1 MLVLMNAKNP
11 ADQTGLRIR
20 RNAMKTKGFLMT
32 MGVLLIVVGFLTLA
46 ERSFAE
52 GTTPASPPATEG
64 FPSLEVL
71 DPEGAVQ
78 IEATVQ
84 LNPHPST
91 LEGKTV
97 MLRWNG
103 KHNGDRFLN
112 RIAELFTR
120 EIKGV
125 KVIKSWEVAPETVEP
140 ITGSQER
147 SMDLM
152 KKLAAYKP
160 DLVIGSQAD

>member
-1 MLVLMNAKNP
+1 MKIRDCLITMVVLVIAV
-11 ADQTGLRIR
+11 GL
-20 RNAMKTKGFLMT
+20 
-32 MGVLLIVVGFLTLA
+32 LTLTV
-46 ERSFAE
+46 RSFAE
-52 GTTPASPPATEG
+52 GANPASATIPI
-64 FPSLEVL
+64 FPLFEVL
-71 DPEGAVQ
+71 NPEGVVQ
-78 IEATVQ
+78 VESTVK
-84 LNPHPST
+84 LNPLPST
-91 LEGKTV
+91 LEGKTI

-112 RIAELFTR
+112 RIGELLIK
-120 EIKGV
+120 EVKGV
-125 KVIKSWEVAPETVEP
+125 KIIRSWEVAPETVEP

>member
-1 MLVLMNAKNP
+1 
-11 ADQTGLRIR
+11 
-20 RNAMKTKGFLMT
+20 MKTRGCLIT
-32 MGVLLIVVGFLTLA
+32 MVVLVIAVGFLA
-46 ERSFAE
+46 PARMSFAG
-52 GTTPASPPATEG
+52 GTAPASPPASQG
-64 FPSLEVL
+64 FPSFEVL
-71 DPEGAVQ
+71 NPEGVVQ
-78 IEATVQ
+78 IEATMQ
-84 LNPHPST
+84 LNSHPSS
-91 LEGKTV
+91 LEEKTI

-112 RIAELFTR
+112 RIGELLIK
-120 EIKGV
+120 EVKGV
-125 KVIKSWEVAPETVEP
+125 KIIRSWEVAPETVEP

>member
-1 MLVLMNAKNP
+1 
-11 ADQTGLRIR
+11 
-20 RNAMKTKGFLMT
+20 MKTKDFLKA
-32 MGVLLIVVGFLTLA
+32 MGVLLIAIGFLTPA
-46 ERSFAE
+46 RMSFAE
-52 GTTPASPPATEG
+52 GTTTASLPAAEG
-64 FPSLEVL
+64 FPSFEVL
-71 DPEGAVQ
+71 NPEGVVQ
-78 IEATVQ
+78 IEPTVQ

-91 LEGKTV
+91 LEGRTI

-112 RIAELFTR
+112 RIGELLVR
-120 EIKGV
+120 QVKGV
-125 KVIKSWEVAPETVEP
+125 KIIRSWEIAPETVEP